1 MVIKD
6 KNSYL
11 SDPDNE
17 LMKKIGSGEVAAFKQ
32 LVEKYQRMVMAT
44 VYRYTGSRHE
54 VEDLAQEI
62 FFKIYKAA
70 KRYTPQAKFST
81 WLYRVVANHC
91 FNYRRN
97 QKRDI
102 TVISLDHSFSGE
114 DEPSLQ
120 LAETEEKQPENKVL
134 QKEIEEALKKAIN
147 ELPDRQRMA
156 IILYRFEGL
165 SYREITKVLG
175 CSLSSV
181 ESLLFRAM
189 TSLKEKLKQ
198 RGWSDGVED

>member
-1 MVIKD
+1 MVKEKKD
-6 KNSYL
+6 KYL

-17 LMKKIGSGEVAAFKQ
+17 LMKRIGSGEITAFKP

-44 VYRYTGSRHE
+44 IYRYTGSSHD

-62 FFKIYKAA
+62 FFKVFKAA

-91 FNYRRN
+91 FNYRRS
-97 QKRDI
+97 QKRDAI
-102 TVISLDHSFSGE
+102 VTSLDHSFSGE
-114 DEPSLQ
+114 DKPSLQ
-120 LAETEEKQPENKVL
+120 IAETEEKQPENKVL
-134 QKEIEEALKKAIN
+134 QKEIKETLKKAIN

-156 IILYRFEGL
+156 IVLYRFEGL
-165 SYREITKVLG
+165 SYKEITKVLG

-189 TSLKEKLKQ
+189 TNLKEKLKKL
-198 RGWSDGVED
+198 DFT

>member
-1 MVIKD
+1 MVKDNKD
-6 KNSYL
+6 KYL

-17 LMKKIGSGEVAAFKQ
+17 LMKRIGSGERAAFKP
-32 LVEKYQRMVMAT
+32 LVEKYQRMVMAAI
-44 VYRYTGSRHE
+44 YRYTGSSHD

-62 FFKIYKAA
+62 FFKVFKAA

-81 WLYRVVANHC
+81 WLYRIVANHC
-91 FNYRRN
+91 FNYRRS
-97 QKRDI
+97 QKRDAI
-102 TVISLDHSFSGE
+102 VTSLDHSFSGKE

-120 LAETEEKQPENKVL
+120 LPGPKEKQPENQVQQQEL
-134 QKEIEEALKKAIN
+134 ETALRRAIS

-156 IILYRFEGL
+156 IVLYRFEGL
-165 SYREITKVLG
+165 SYKEITKVLG

-189 TSLKEKLKQ
+189 TNLKEKLKKL
-198 RGWSDGVED
+198 DFT

>member
-1 MVIKD
+1 MVKENKD
-6 KNSYL
+6 KYL

-17 LMKKIGSGEVAAFKQ
+17 LMKRIGSGEIAAFKP

-44 VYRYTGSRHE
+44 IYRYTGSSHD

-62 FFKIYKAA
+62 FFKVFKAA

-81 WLYRVVANHC
+81 WLYRIVANHC
-91 FNYRRN
+91 FNYRRS
-97 QKRDI
+97 QKRDAI
-102 TVISLDHSFSGE
+102 VTSLDHSFPGRE

-120 LAETEEKQPENKVL
+120 LAGPKEKQPENRVQQQEL
-134 QKEIEEALKKAIN
+134 ETALRRAIS

-156 IILYRFEGL
+156 IVLYRFEGL
-165 SYREITKVLG
+165 SYKEITKVLG

-189 TSLKEKLKQ
+189 TNLKEKLKKL
-198 RGWSDGVED
+198 DFT

>member
-1 MVIKD
+1 MVKENKD
-6 KNSYL
+6 NYL

-17 LMKKIGSGEVAAFKQ
+17 LMKRIGSGDTAAFKP

-44 VYRYTGSRHE
+44 VYRYTGCSRD
-54 VEDLAQEI
+54 VEDLAQDI
-62 FFKIYKAA
+62 FFKVFKAA

-81 WLYRVVANHC
+81 WLFKIVANHC
-91 FNYRRN
+91 FNYRRS
-97 QKRDI
+97 QKRNAMV
-102 TVISLDHSFSGE
+102 TSLDHSFSDE
-114 DEPSLQ
+114 KDEPSLQ
-120 LAETEEKQPENKVL
+120 LAGPKEEQPENQVQ
-134 QKEIEEALKKAIN
+134 QKEVEAALKKAID

-165 SYREITKVLG
+165 SYKEITKVLG

-189 TSLKEKLKQ
+189 TNLKEKLKKL
-198 RGWSDGVED
+198 E